1 MKKTYI
7 WGVVMLAAMLLS
19 ACGPTATPTPI
30 PTVALDPAESA
41 TGSQF
46 NNGEVVASGYV
57 TAENKANLGFVVG
70 GRLTVVN
77 VQEGQAVKAGQI
89 LAELDTTG
97 LQIELNKAQNNL
109 AELTSPGAIA
119 LAEQQLAQANK
130 HKDDAKD
137 DFDGLQYPRATD
149 TRIDN
154 TQAAVDLAQK
164 RLTLARDRWHQV
176 ARLEQGDE
184 RRAAALLEITNAQ
197 IALDDLNAKLT
208 WYTNKPDELDSAII
222 IADYDAAVAAA
233 DEAAWLVAELK
244 GESVP
249 ATATG
254 AGLNQLRNARNLVAS
269 LKSQIANNQIAAPF
283 DGTVAKADAHIGE
296 ITNPGQTLFIVSN
309 EEKLVVE
316 TTDLSE
322 KDVSK
327 VFEGQKVS
335 IYIKALQSNV
345 DGTVLSI
352 SPVADML
359 GGDVVYR
366 TRIAFDA
373 LPEGVLSGM
382 SVDVTY
388 IIE

>member
-1 MKKTYI
+1 MKQYK
-7 WGVVMLAAMLLS
+7 WMVVAIVAAIFLA
-19 ACGPTATPTPI
+19 ACGPKETPTPI

-46 NNGEVVASGYV
+46 SNGAVVASGYV
-57 TAENKANLGFVVG
+57 TAENKANLGFVAG
-70 GRLTVVN
+70 GRIAIVN
-77 VQEGQAVKAGQI
+77 VQEGDKVKAGQI

-97 LQIELNKAQNNL
+97 LQIDLNKAQNNL

-119 LAEQQLAQANK
+119 IAEQDLAQANK
-130 HKDDAKD
+130 KVKDTKD
-137 DFDGLQYPRATD
+137 DFDALEYPRATD

-154 TQAAVDLAQK
+154 TQAAIDLANK

-197 IALDDLNAKLT
+197 IALDDLNAKIT
-208 WYTNKPDELDSAII
+208 WYTNKPDAIDAAII
-222 IADYDAAVAAA
+222 TADYDAAVAHA
-233 DEAAWLVAELK
+233 DEAKWLVAELK

-249 ATATG
+249 AEATG
-254 AGLNQLRNARNLVAS
+254 PGLNQLRSARNLVES
-269 LKSQIANNQIAAPF
+269 LKSQIANNQIKSPF

-296 ITNPGQTLFIVSN
+296 IVNPDTPLFIVSN
-309 EEKLVVE
+309 EEKLIVE

-322 KDVSK
+322 KDVSQ
-327 VFEGQKVS
+327 VSVGQKVS
-335 IYIKALQSNV
+335 IYVKALQTNA
-345 DGTVLSI
+345 DGTVISI

-366 TRIAFDA
+366 TRISFDE

-382 SVDVTY
+382 SVDVNY
-388 IIE
+388 IVE